1 MTEVPE
7 VHQFPLFLLVIAT
20 VILVFMSGYFS
31 SSETAMMKLNPYQL
45 KHKAEQG
52 HQGARRSRKLLRRT
66 DRLLGVILIG
76 NNLVNNVAAMIAY
89 VICVRLLGDF
99 GPAVAAF
106 GFTFIMLVF
115 AEVAPKTIAAERPE
129 SIAFPSSYILNLLE
143 KILSPVVSLVKVC
156 ASVMVNPF
164 VKNIEAKSTNLSLE
178 ELRTVVG
185 TEADLPER
193 RQEMLLGILDLGKTK
208 INDIMIHRSEV
219 AGIDI
224 GNRERDLVDDL
235 VHANH
240 TLLPVYENDI
250 DNVIGVMHLKRAG
263 QLLRSETIDIEDFK
277 EQLEQPYFVPSG
289 TPLPTQLTNFQQKK
303 TRFAFVVDEYG
314 TVLGI
319 VTLEDILEEVIG
331 EFTTDTSAGYPDV
344 FPQDDGSYVIDGYA
358 LLRDINT
365 RLEWDL
371 PTEGPKTLNGLLLE
385 ALEDIPDGNV
395 GLKING
401 YICETLKVGE
411 NALPSIRVV
420 RTETP
425 KDDESSGDP
434 EDQDEFL
441 DD

>member
-1 MTEVPE
+1 MFEIPT
-7 VHQFPLFLLVIAT
+7 FLLIIAT
-20 VILVFMSGYFS
+20 IILVFMSGYFS

-45 KHKAEQG
+45 KHMAKQG
-52 HQGARRSRKLLRRT
+52 HKGARRSQRLLRRT

-76 NNLVNNVAAMIAY
+76 NNLVNNIAAMIAY

-106 GFTFIMLVF
+106 GFTFLMLVF

-129 SIAFPSSYILNLLE
+129 SIAFPSSYILTFLD
-143 KILSPVVSLVKVC
+143 KILSSAVTLVKAC

-164 VKNIEAKSTNLSLE
+164 VKNIEAKSTNLTLD

-185 TEADLPER
+185 TESDLPER
-193 RQEMLLGILDLGKTK
+193 RQEMLLGILDLEKAE
-208 INDIMIHRSEV
+208 INDIMVHRSEV

-224 GNRERDLVDDL
+224 GNSDRDLVDDL
-235 VHANH
+235 IHANH
-240 TLLPVYENDI
+240 TLLPVYEDDI
-250 DNVIGVMHLKRAG
+250 DNVIGVLHLKRAG
-263 QLLRSETIDIEDFK
+263 LLLRQETIEIDDLK
-277 EQLEQPYFVPSG
+277 EQLEMPYFVPSG
-289 TPLPTQLTNFQQKK
+289 TPLPTQLINFQKKK

-331 EFTTDTSAGYPDV
+331 EFTTDTSAGYPDI
-344 FPQDDGSYVIDGYA
+344 FPQDDGSFVIDGHT

-385 ALEDIPDGNV
+385 HLEDIPDGNV

-401 YICETLKVGE
+401 YLCETLKVGE
-411 NALPSIRVV
+411 NALPSIRVI

-425 KDDESSGDP
+425 EVEETTEDL
-434 EDQDEFL
+434 EDQDEPI

>member
-1 MTEVPE
+1 MPPEIEVPT
-7 VHQFPLFLLVIAT
+7 FLLIIAT

-45 KHKAEQG
+45 KHMAEQG
-52 HQGARRSRKLLRRT
+52 IRGARRSQKLLRKT

-76 NNLVNNVAAMIAY
+76 NNLVNNIAAMIAY
-89 VICVRLLGDF
+89 VICTRHLGDF
-99 GPAVAAF
+99 GPAVAAI
-106 GFTFIMLVF
+106 GFTFLMLVF

-143 KILSPVVSLVKVC
+143 KILSPAVSLVKAC

-164 VKNIEAKSTNLSLE
+164 VKNIEAKSTSLSLE

-185 TEADLPER
+185 TESDLRDE
-193 RQEMLLGILDLGKTK
+193 RQEMLLGILDLGKAE
-208 INDIMIHRSEV
+208 INDIMVHRSEV
-219 AGIDI
+219 EGIDI
-224 GNRERDLVDDL
+224 GNSDRDLVEDL
-235 VHANH
+235 IHANH
-240 TLLPVYENDI
+240 TLLPVYEDDI
-250 DNVIGVMHLKRAG
+250 DNVIGVLHLKRAG
-263 QLLRSETIDIEDFK
+263 QLLRSETIALEDFK

-289 TPLPTQLTNFQQKK
+289 TPLNTQLAKFQQKK

-319 VTLEDILEEVIG
+319 VTLEDILEEIIG
-331 EFTTDTSAGYPDV
+331 EFTTDTSAGYPDI
-344 FPQDDGSYVIDGYA
+344 FPQEDGSVVIDGHA

-365 RLEWDL
+365 RLEWNL

-385 ALEDIPDGNV
+385 HLEDIPDGNV

-411 NALPSIRVV
+411 NALPSIRVI

-425 KDDESSGDP
+425 EVEETTEDL
-434 EDQDEFL
+434 EDQDEPI

>member
-1 MTEVPE
+1 MPEVPT
-7 VHQFPLFLLVIAT
+7 FLLVIAT
-20 VILVFMSGYFS
+20 VILIFMSGYFS

-45 KHKAEQG
+45 KHMAAQG
-52 HQGARRSRKLLRRT
+52 NRGARRSQKLLRRT

-76 NNLVNNVAAMIAY
+76 NNLVNNIAAMIAY

-99 GPAVAAF
+99 GPAVAAI
-106 GFTFIMLVF
+106 GFTFLMLVF

-143 KILSPVVSLVKVC
+143 KILSPAVSLVKAC

-164 VKNIEAKSTNLSLE
+164 VKNIAAKSTSLSLE

-185 TEADLPER
+185 TESDLPLE
-193 RQEMLLGILDLGKTK
+193 RQEMLLGILDLGKAE
-208 INDIMIHRSEV
+208 INDIMVHRSEV
-219 AGIDI
+219 EGIDI
-224 GNRERDLVDDL
+224 GNSDRDLVDDL
-235 VHANH
+235 IHANH
-240 TLLPVYENDI
+240 TLLPVYEDDI
-250 DNVIGVMHLKRAG
+250 DNVIGVLHLKRAG
-263 QLLRSETIDIEDFK
+263 QLLRSETIAIEDFK

-289 TPLPTQLTNFQQKK
+289 TPLPTQLANFQQKK

-331 EFTTDTSAGYPDV
+331 EFTTDTSAGYPDI
-344 FPQDDGSYVIDGYA
+344 FPQEDGSYVIDGYA

-385 ALEDIPDGNV
+385 VLEDIPDGNV

-401 YICETLKVGE
+401 YVCETLKVGE

-425 KDDESSGDP
+425 EEETPSDSD
-434 EDQDEFL
+434 DQDEPL

>member
-1 MTEVPE
+1 MPE
-7 VHQFPLFLLVIAT
+7 IPEFPTFILVIAT
-20 VILVFMSGYFS
+20 IILVFMSGYFS

-45 KHKAEQG
+45 KHMAKQG
-52 HQGARRSRKLLRRT
+52 IQGARRSQKLLRKT

-76 NNLVNNVAAMIAY
+76 NNLVNNIAAMIAY
-89 VICVRLLGDF
+89 VICTRHLGDF
-99 GPAVAAF
+99 GPAVAAI
-106 GFTFIMLVF
+106 GFTFLMLVF

-143 KILSPVVSLVKVC
+143 KVLSPAVSLVKAC

-164 VKNIEAKSTNLSLE
+164 VKNIKAKSTSLSLD

-185 TEADLPER
+185 TESDLPLE
-193 RQEMLLGILDLGKTK
+193 RQEMLLGLLDLEKAE
-208 INDIMIHRSEV
+208 INDIMVHRSEV

-224 GNRERDLVDDL
+224 ANADRDLVDDL
-235 VHANH
+235 IHANH
-240 TLLPVYENDI
+240 TLLPVYVDDI
-250 DNVIGVMHLKRAG
+250 DNVIGVLHLKRAG
-263 QLLRSETIDIEDFK
+263 LLLRQETIEIDDLK
-277 EQLEQPYFVPSG
+277 EQLETPYFVPSG
-289 TPLPTQLTNFQQKK
+289 TPLPTQLINFQQKK

-331 EFTTDTSAGYPDV
+331 EFTTDTSAGYPEI
-344 FPQDDGSYVIDGYA
+344 FPQEDGSLVIDGYA
-358 LLRDINT
+358 LLRDINA
-365 RLEWDL
+365 RQGWDL

-385 ALEDIPDGNV
+385 HLEDIPDGNV
-395 GLKING
+395 SIKING

-411 NALPSIRVV
+411 NALPSIRVT

-425 KDDESSGDP
+425 EVEETT
-434 EDQDEFL
+434 EDLEEQDEPL

>member
-1 MTEVPE
+1 MPEQIEVPT
-7 VHQFPLFLLVIAT
+7 FILIIAT
-20 VILVFMSGYFS
+20 VVLVFMSGYFS

-45 KHKAEQG
+45 KHMAKQG
-52 HQGARRSRKLLRRT
+52 NQGARRSQKLLRKT

-76 NNLVNNVAAMIAY
+76 NNLVNNVAAMTAY
-89 VICVRLLGDF
+89 VICARHLGDF
-99 GPAVAAF
+99 GPYVAAI
-106 GFTFIMLVF
+106 GFTFLMLVF

-129 SIAFPSSYILNLLE
+129 SIAFPSSYILTFLD
-143 KILSPVVSLVKVC
+143 KILSPAVTLVKAC
-156 ASVMVNPF
+156 ASVMVNPLI
-164 VKNIEAKSTNLSLE
+164 KNIEAKPTSLTLD

-185 TEADLPER
+185 TESNLPER
-193 RQEMLLGILDLGKTK
+193 RQEMLLGLLDLEKAE

-224 GNRERDLVDDL
+224 GNSDRDLVEDL
-235 VHANH
+235 IHANH
-240 TLLPVYENDI
+240 TLLPVYEDDI
-250 DNVIGVMHLKRAG
+250 DNVIGVLHLKRAG
-263 QLLRSETIDIEDFK
+263 LLLRQETIEIDDLK
-277 EQLEQPYFVPSG
+277 EQLEMPYFVPSG
-289 TPLPTQLTNFQQKK
+289 TPLPIQLINFQKKK

-331 EFTTDTSAGYPDV
+331 EFTTDTSAGHPDI
-344 FPQDDGSYVIDGYA
+344 FPQDDGSFVIDGYV

-365 RLEWDL
+365 RLKWDL

-385 ALEDIPDGNV
+385 FLEDIPDGNV
-395 GLKING
+395 GVKING

-411 NALPSIRVV
+411 NALPSIRVT

-425 KDDESSGDP
+425 EVEETTVDS
-434 EDQDEFL
+434 EDQDEPN